1 MPDTATPDDTL
12 VETSAPA
19 TDSRTH
25 AAVVRDLTS
34 RWPEH
39 RVAPS
44 LGRITALT
52 ELLGDPQRAYP
63 VIHVTGTNGKGSTTA
78 MIESLLRAAGLRT
91 GRYTSPH
98 LTSLTERI
106 TIDGEPISDERF
118 DELWSELEPYV
129 AIVDERRIDGVVCT
143 FFEIMTAMAFAAF
156 ADAPVDV
163 AVVEVGLGGTW
174 DATNVADAG
183 VAVVTPIDLDHTH
196 LLGSTVA
203 EIAREKAGIIKPGA
217 HAILAGQS
225 LEAAQVLLE
234 RSAEVGA
241 LPQREGIDFG
251 VLGRQLAV
259 DGQLIRLNGAE
270 GPVEDVFIPLHGAH
284 QASNAGLA
292 LAAVEAFLGLKALN
306 PDVVRDGFAAVTV
319 PGRLEVVRRSPTVLL
334 DAAHNPHG
342 AAAVVAALEE
352 AFDLNP
358 LVGVI
363 GVMADKDVRGVLETF
378 EPALTHVVVTQVA
391 SSSRGMPAEELGEL
405 AAEIFGAERVTVAP
419 SLDNAIEAAVGLAE
433 VEGVGTPGVLV
444 SGSVVLVG
452 EARSLLVSERPA
464 GGGAAA
470 VAPDGEEDTDADWD
484 PLERDLGGEE
494 PTDEER
500 ESWT

>member
-1 MPDTATPDDTL
+1 MSDTAPPPA
-12 VETSAPA
+12 AP
-19 TDSRTH
+19 TQERTH
-25 AAVVRDLTS
+25 DDVVRELTS
-34 RWPEH
+34 RWPEN

-44 LGRITALT
+44 LGRIAALT
-52 ELLGDPQRAYP
+52 ELLGDPQHSFP
-63 VIHVTGTNGKGSTTA
+63 VIHITGTNGKGSTAA

-91 GRYTSPH
+91 GRFTSPH

-106 TIDGEPISDERF
+106 AIDGEPISDERF
-118 DELWSELEPYV
+118 DEVWGELEPYV

-143 FFEIMTAMAFAAF
+143 FFEVMTAMAFAAF

-183 VAVVTPIDLDHTH
+183 VAVITPIDLDHTH

-217 HAILAGQS
+217 HAILAGQP

-234 RSAEVGA
+234 RCAEVGA
-241 LPQREGIDFG
+241 LPQREGLDFG

-259 DGQLIRLNGAE
+259 DGQLVRLNGAE

-284 QASNAGLA
+284 QASNAGVA

-306 PDVVRDGFAAVTV
+306 HDVAREGFAQVTV

-342 AAAVVAALEE
+342 ASAAVAAIEE

-358 LVGVI
+358 LVGVV
-363 GVMADKDVRGVLETF
+363 GVMADKDVRGVLEAL
-378 EPALTHVVVTQVA
+378 EPALTSIVVTQVA
-391 SSSRGMPAEELGEL
+391 SSSRGLPAEELGEL
-405 AAEIFGAERVTVAP
+405 AAEVFGAERVTVAP
-419 SLDNAIEAAVGLAE
+419 RLDDALDAAVGLAE
-433 VEGVGTPGVLV
+433 DNGAGSAGVLV

-452 EARSLLVSERPA
+452 EARSLLVGDGA
-464 GGGAAA
+464 G
-470 VAPDGEEDTDADWD
+470 APGTPEKGEDADGDDDWD
-484 PLERDLGGEE
+484 PLEADLGDHE

>member
-1 MPDTATPDDTL
+1 MPDTAAP
-12 VETSAPA
+12 VETSE
-19 TDSRTH
+19 TTTESRTH
-25 AAVVRDLTS
+25 ADVVRALTS

-44 LGRITALT
+44 LGRIAALT

-63 VIHVTGTNGKGSTTA
+63 VIHITGTNGKGSTAA

-91 GRYTSPH
+91 GRFTSPH
-98 LTSLTERI
+98 LTSITERI
-106 TIDGEPISDERF
+106 TVDGEPISDERF
-118 DELWSELEPYV
+118 DELWGELEPYV
-129 AIVDERRIDGVVCT
+129 AIVDERRIDGVACT
-143 FFEIMTAMAFAAF
+143 FFEIITAMAFAAF

-183 VAVVTPIDLDHTH
+183 VAVITPIDLDHTH
-196 LLGSTVA
+196 LLGTTVA

-225 LEAAQVLLE
+225 LEAAEVLLE
-234 RSAEVGA
+234 RAAEVGA

-259 DGQLIRLNGAE
+259 DGQLVRLNGAE

-306 PDVVRDGFAAVTV
+306 PDVVRDGFASVSV

-342 AAAVVAALEE
+342 AAAAVAALEE

-363 GVMADKDVRGVLETF
+363 GVMADKDVRGLLETF

-452 EARSLLVSERPA
+452 EARSLLVSERAPGAPA
-464 GGGAAA
+464 TP
-470 VAPDGEEDTDADWD
+470 VEDDADADWD

>member
-1 MPDTATPDDTL
+1 MPDTALTPAAAA
-12 VETSAPA
+12 ET
-19 TDSRTH
+19 RTH
-25 AAVVRDLTS
+25 ADVVRDLTS

-52 ELLGDPQRAYP
+52 ELLGDPQAAYP
-63 VIHVTGTNGKGSTTA
+63 VIHITGTNGKGSTAA

-91 GRYTSPH
+91 GRFTSPH
-98 LTSLTERI
+98 LTALTERI

-118 DELWSELEPYV
+118 DDVWAELEPYV
-129 AIVDERRIDGVVCT
+129 AVVDEQQIDGVACT

-156 ADAPVDV
+156 ADTPVDV

-183 VAVVTPIDLDHTH
+183 VAVITPIDLDHTH

-217 HAILAGQS
+217 HAILAGQPV
-225 LEAAQVLLE
+225 EAAQVLLE
-234 RSAEVGA
+234 RCAEVGA

-259 DGQLIRLNGAE
+259 DGQLVRLNGAE
-270 GPVEDVFIPLHGAH
+270 GPVEDVFVPLHGAH

-306 PDVVRDGFAAVTV
+306 HDVAREGFAQVTV

-342 AAAVVAALEE
+342 AASAVAALEE
-352 AFDLNP
+352 AFDLSP
-358 LVGVI
+358 LVGVV

-378 EPALTHVVVTQVA
+378 EPALAHVVVTQVA
-391 SSSRGMPAEELGEL
+391 STGRGLPAEELGEL
-405 AAEIFGAERVTVAP
+405 AAEVFGAERVTVAP
-419 SLDNAIEAAVGLAE
+419 RLDDALEVAVGLAE
-433 VEGVGTPGVLV
+433 GDGVGTPGVLV

-452 EARSLLVSERPA
+452 EARGLLVGEGRGSA
-464 GGGAAA
+464 GT
-470 VAPDGEEDTDADWD
+470 PDPDQEEDPDDDWD
-484 PLERDLGGEE
+484 PLEADLGGREDDRE

>member
-1 MPDTATPDDTL
+1 MPDTTPSTVPPSTHTL
-12 VETSAPA
+12 QDRSHG
-19 TDSRTH
+19 D
-25 AAVVRDLTS
+25 VVRDLTS

-52 ELLGDPQRAYP
+52 ELLGDPQRSYP
-63 VIHVTGTNGKGSTTA
+63 VIHITGTNGKGSTAA

-91 GRYTSPH
+91 GRFTSPH
-98 LTSLTERI
+98 LTALTERI

-118 DELWSELEPYV
+118 DETWDELAPYV
-129 AIVDERRIDGVVCT
+129 AVVDEQQIDGVACT
-143 FFEIMTAMAFAAF
+143 FFEIITAMAFAAF

-183 VAVVTPIDLDHTH
+183 VAVITPIDLDHTH
-196 LLGSTVA
+196 LLGDTVA

-217 HAILAGQS
+217 HAILAAQP
-225 LEAAQVLLE
+225 LEAAQMLLE
-234 RSAEVGA
+234 RCAEVGA

-259 DGQLIRLNGAE
+259 DGQLVRLNGAE

-284 QASNAGLA
+284 QASNAAIA

-306 PDVVRDGFAAVTV
+306 HDVVREGFAQVAV
-319 PGRLEVVRRSPTVLL
+319 PGRLEVVRRSPTVVL

-342 AAAVVAALEE
+342 AAAAVAALTE
-352 AFDLNP
+352 AFELTP
-358 LVGVI
+358 LVGVV
-363 GVMADKDVRGVLETF
+363 GVMADKDVRGLLETF
-378 EPALTHVVVTQVA
+378 EPVLNAIVVTQV
-391 SSSRGMPAEELGEL
+391 SSTSRGLPAEELGEL
-405 AAEIFGAERVTVAP
+405 AEEVFGADRVTVAP
-419 SLDNAIEAAVGLAE
+419 RLDDALEVAVGLAE
-433 VEGVGTPGVLV
+433 GDGVGSPGVLV

-452 EARSLLVSERPA
+452 EARRLLVGEKVVGTPTDPA
-464 GGGAAA
+464 DE
-470 VAPDGEEDTDADWD
+470 PDADDDWD
-484 PLERDLGGEE
+484 PLARDFDAGE
-494 PTDEER
+494 PTDDER
-500 ESWT
+500 ELWT

>member
-1 MPDTATPDDTL
+1 MPDTTTHADTR
-12 VETSAPA
+12 VETSGTA
-19 TDSRTH
+19 TEPRTH
-25 AAVVRDLTS
+25 AAVVRDLTN

-44 LGRITALT
+44 LGRIAALT
-52 ELLGDPQRAYP
+52 ELLGDPQHAYP

-91 GRYTSPH
+91 GRFTSPH

-106 TIDGEPISDERF
+106 SIDGEPISDERF
-118 DELWSELEPYV
+118 DEVWAELEPYV
-129 AIVDERRIDGVVCT
+129 AIVDAQQIDGVACT

-163 AVVEVGLGGTW
+163 AVIEVGLGGTW
-174 DATNVADAG
+174 DATNVADGG

-196 LLGSTVA
+196 LLGTTVA

-217 HAILAGQS
+217 HAILAGQP

-234 RSAEVGA
+234 RCAEVGA

-259 DGQLIRLNGAE
+259 DGQLVRLNGAE

-292 LAAVEAFLGLKALN
+292 LAAVEAFLGLKGLN

-342 AAAVVAALEE
+342 AAAAVATLGE

-363 GVMADKDVRGVLETF
+363 GVMADKDVRGLLQTF
-378 EPALTHVVVTQVA
+378 EQALTHVVVTQV
-391 SSSRGMPAEELGEL
+391 SSTSRGLPAEELGEI

-419 SLDNAIEAAVGLAE
+419 RLDDAIEVAVGMAE
-433 VEGVGTPGVLV
+433 GEGVGTPGVLV

-452 EARSLLVSERPA
+452 EARSLLVSGERPA
-464 GGGAAA
+464 GAPAAA
-470 VAPDGEEDTDADWD
+470 DQEEDADADWD

>member
-1 MPDTATPDDTL
+1 MPDTAAPDSTVVETPD
-12 VETSAPA
+12 EP
-19 TDSRTH
+19 RTH
-25 AAVVRDLTS
+25 ASVVRDLTN

-44 LGRITALT
+44 LGRISALT

-106 TIDGEPISDERF
+106 TIDGEPVSDERF
-118 DELWSELEPYV
+118 DELWAELEPYV
-129 AIVDERRIDGVVCT
+129 AIVDAQEIDGVACT

-163 AVVEVGLGGTW
+163 AVIEVGLGGTW

-183 VAVVTPIDLDHTH
+183 VAVITPIDLDHTH
-196 LLGSTVA
+196 LLGTTVA

-234 RSAEVGA
+234 RCAEVGA

-259 DGQLIRLNGAE
+259 DGQLVRLNGAE

-284 QASNAGLA
+284 QASNAALA
-292 LAAVEAFLGLKALN
+292 LAAVEAFLGLKGLN
-306 PDVVRDGFAAVTV
+306 ADVARDGFAAVTV

-342 AAAVVAALEE
+342 AAAVVATLEE

-363 GVMADKDVRGVLETF
+363 GVMADKDVRGLLEAF

-391 SSSRGMPAEELGEL
+391 STSRGLPAEALGEL
-405 AAEIFGAERVTVAP
+405 AAEVFGAERVTVAP
-419 SLDNAIEAAVGLAE
+419 RLDNALEAAVGLAE
-433 VEGVGTPGVLV
+433 AEGAGTPGVLV

-452 EARSLLVSERPA
+452 EARSLLVTGRA
-464 GGGAAA
+464 AGAAA
-470 VAPDGEEDTDADWD
+470 AAEEEDADADWD
-484 PLERDLGGEE
+484 PLERDLGSGWSSEE

>member
-1 MPDTATPDDTL
+1 MPDTATPD
-12 VETSAPA
+12 VAIIEP
-19 TDSRTH
+19 RTH
-25 AAVVRDLTS
+25 ADVVRNLTS

-44 LGRITALT
+44 LGRIAALT

-63 VIHVTGTNGKGSTTA
+63 VIHITGTNGKGSTAA
-78 MIESLLRAAGLRT
+78 MIESLLRATGLRT
-91 GRYTSPH
+91 GRFTSPH

-118 DELWSELEPYV
+118 DEVWSELEPYV
-129 AIVDERRIDGVVCT
+129 AVVDEQLIDGVVCT

-183 VAVVTPIDLDHTH
+183 VAVITPIDLDHTH
-196 LLGSTVA
+196 LLGTTIA
-203 EIAREKAGIIKPGA
+203 EIAREKAGIIKPGS
-217 HAILAGQS
+217 HAILAGQT

-234 RSAEVGA
+234 RCAEVGA

-259 DGQLIRLNGAE
+259 DGQLVRLNGAE

-306 PDVVRDGFAAVTV
+306 PDVAREGFAQVAV
-319 PGRLEVVRRSPTVLL
+319 PGRLEIVRRSPTVIL

-342 AAAVVAALEE
+342 AAAAVAALGE

-363 GVMADKDVRGVLETF
+363 GVMADKDVRGLLETF
-378 EPALTHVVVTQVA
+378 EPILTQVVVTQVN
-391 SSSRGMPAEELGEL
+391 STSRGVPADELGEL
-405 AAEIFGAERVTVAP
+405 AAEIFGAERVTVARQ
-419 SLDNAIEAAVGLAE
+419 LDDALEAATGLAE
-433 VEGVGTPGVLV
+433 TEGVGTPGVLV
-444 SGSVVLVG
+444 TGSVVLVG
-452 EARSLLVSERPA
+452 EARSLLVSERPT
-464 GGGAAA
+464 GVAAPA
-470 VAPDGEEDTDADWD
+470 EEDPDADWD